1 MRFIENSFQLD
12 LDNLPKESMTMTV
25 IVYILGFVYIAIG
38 SICILYTKECVDTL
52 KKLFQ
57 EIPLK
62 VLSALPAVFG
72 ILFFISALAT
82 SFPWFFRVIGTLAFV
97 KAVMIFTNPHNLYSR
112 SLEWYFDLSDQT
124 QRLFGII
131 SIIFGTA
138 IVTWIK

>member
-1 MRFIENSFQLD
+1 MRFDCKS
-12 LDNLPKESMTMTV
+12 LPVRPLQSAKESMTMKV
-25 IVYILGFVYIAIG
+25 IVYFLGVVYIAIG
-38 SICILYTKECVDTL
+38 SIFILYTREYVDAL
-52 KKLFQ
+52 KKIIQ

-72 ILFFISALAT
+72 ILFIIAALTTA
-82 SFPWFFRVIGTLAFV
+82 FPWFFRVIGIIAIV
-97 KAVMIFTNPHNLYSR
+97 EAVVVFTNPYNIYSR
-112 SLEWYFDLSDQT
+112 LMDWYFDVSDQT